1 MAQENSAARN
11 SWTSLIVHLVL
22 IALALL
28 SMTPFCWLICAAF
41 KQSGDTFAYAFL
53 PWNHL
58 DHLTLSNFTDLFRE
72 QPFFRWLL
80 NSIFLATTYTAV
92 VVTLSSLG
100 GFALAKYRFHGQRIV
115 MVLMLVTM
123 LLPSQVLL
131 GSMYQLMNRFGW
143 INSYWAILIPS
154 AVSVFGTFLF
164 RQAML
169 TVPDELLQCGRL
181 DGCSELRL
189 WWDISLPMVRP
200 TIGAYTLM
208 SFLASW
214 NAFLWPQIV
223 LQDETKYTLP
233 LGLNNLAG
241 LPEYHIEY
249 GMLMAGTL
257 VSVLPVIL
265 LFFYVQ
271 KDFISGLASGA
282 MKG

>member
-1 MAQENSAARN
+1 
-11 SWTSLIVHLVL
+11 
-22 IALALL
+22 
-28 SMTPFCWLICAAF
+28 
-41 KQSGDTFAYAFL
+41 
-53 PWNHL
+53 
-58 DHLTLSNFTDLFRE
+58 
-72 QPFFRWLL
+72 
-80 NSIFLATTYTAV
+80 
-92 VVTLSSLG
+92 
-100 GFALAKYRFHGQRIV
+100 
-115 MVLMLVTM
+115 
-123 LLPSQVLL
+123 
-131 GSMYQLMNRFGW
+131 MYQLMNKFGW
-143 INSYWAILIPS
+143 INSYWAILVPS

-169 TVPDELLQCGRL
+169 TVPDELLQSGRL

-233 LGLNNLAG
+233 IGLNNLAG